1 MLHIIFYFCSSLASW
16 IFPRLECNINKSKGY
31 KIGFSSISKLI
42 EDVILFSYFQRYRL
56 ISKQSQPWRAI
67 QCLEKQPQCSSE
79 EIWWLKDTGKWVS
92 TFTKVYN
99 FLGEK
104 KKKPSSLEN
113 HIFPKRFG
121 LRSLSGYFLGD
132 WMTNSWVMVRCVSHS
147 VVSDSLWPHG
157 L

>member
-42 EDVILFSYFQRYRL
+42 EDVILSWYFQRYKV

-99 FLGEK
+99 FLGK
-104 KKKPSSLEN
+104 KKKKTFKFGKS
-113 HIFPKRFG
+113 HFPKEIWPKIFIRLF
-121 LRSLSGYFLGD
+121 SGRLD
-132 WMTNSWVMVRCVSHS
+132 
-147 VVSDSLWPHG
+147 D
-157 L
+157 